1 MKKYV
6 LRVTTSPIHIY
17 NVLCGIK
24 LPRGVVEGPS
34 EVLKRFPLGSEV
46 SFKYR
51 SADICMARSP
61 TDIEQIRPNCIQGLV
76 RALCRA
82 GVVKNDA
89 G

>member
-6 LRVTTSPIHIY
+6 VRVTTSPMHTY

-46 SFKYR
+46 SFR
-51 SADICMARSP
+51 NNSGDICMATSP
-61 TDIEQIRPNCIQGLV
+61 TDIGQI
-76 RALCRA
+76 
-82 GVVKNDA
+82 
-89 G
+89 

>member
-1 MKKYV
+1 MKKDV

-46 SFKYR
+46 SFR
-51 SADICMARSP
+51 
-61 TDIEQIRPNCIQGLV
+61 
-76 RALCRA
+76 
-82 GVVKNDA
+82 
-89 G
+89 